1 MKFSIFN
8 AEKVLC
14 IKHGQVLVLKVES
27 NHYETS
33 FLMDICNQI
42 DPINLSSLDLDE
54 NWTVFHKTEHSSA
67 ATTLGHPS
75 RKHQGCFEVNDD
87 EIQRLLKENTPMHK
101 EHQGERS
108 LVYKKTAYNSVCIS
122 KYQAQGHARFLGG
135 WTSVFCEQ
143 KRHEEI
149 S

>member
-1 MKFSIFN
+1 MGKFW
-8 AEKVLC
+8 LC
-14 IKHGQVLVLKVES
+14 LSLKVES

-87 EIQRLLKENTPMHK
+87 EIQRLLKEK
-101 EHQGERS
+101 RR
-108 LVYKKTAYNSVCIS
+108 CIRNI
-122 KYQAQGHARFLGG
+122 KVKGA
-135 WTSVFCEQ
+135 
-143 KRHEEI
+143 
-149 S
+149 